1 MTCLTPGIRKTGV
14 LPHNIVN
21 VNECSFVKLIFDL
34 KGGSGPAGLPQVP
47 LKTGICAQNLGG
59 TTQPLGERF
68 YVKQPFDKE

>member
-1 MTCLTPGIRKTGV
+1 MKLT
-14 LPHNIVN
+14 
-21 VNECSFVKLIFDL
+21 FDL

-68 YVKQPFDKE
+68 YVKQPFNKEQNNLERIFAQNLGGFTKPPLGTGAF